1 MELCQQFPRLGH
13 SDQYRPMLRRSHHAS
28 ELQAL
33 LGVLTIFFYF
43 GANHET
49 SPNCRAPKR
58 ERRRLVPRPC
68 ARQKGAQGP
77 AFMFQLSGSFLSNH
91 PESHKARI
99 FNVIAE
105 ARAIEAR
112 VSHMIPSSILIRG
125 NSHQRNWFQ
134 NIFGTF

>member
-105 ARAIEAR
+105 AIAIEAR

-125 NSHQRNWFQ
+125 NSHQ
-134 NIFGTF
+134 